1 MYIILIIEVC
11 TLCNNNNMK
20 LVFQLPSSAIF
31 LNQYVK
37 SGYYYYYYYY
47 YYLMDKNVI
56 TINYII
62 IKVNRPLASRGVHIL
77 FLPKRYPNYS

>member
-1 MYIILIIEVC
+1 M
-11 TLCNNNNMK
+11 
-20 LVFQLPSSAIF
+20 
-31 LNQYVK
+31 VK
-37 SGYYYYYYYY
+37 STFMVRELTETDVLESYYYY